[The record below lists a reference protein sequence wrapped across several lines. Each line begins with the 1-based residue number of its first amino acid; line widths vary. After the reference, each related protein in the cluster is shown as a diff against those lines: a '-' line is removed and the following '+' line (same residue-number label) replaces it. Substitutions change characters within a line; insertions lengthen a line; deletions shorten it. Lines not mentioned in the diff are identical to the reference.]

1 MAFKWYKK
9 RGRRSRKSI
18 KKKILRKARRLM
30 RIGYRM

>member
-9 RGRRSRKSI
+9 RFRGSRKKA
-18 KKKILRKARRLM
+18 KKRILRKARRLM